1 MEPYQGYIDRFGWLR
16 AFKSNC
22 FPHWIPHKFPA
33 VISGIS
39 TKQESTSIHYLG
51 DIIHSTINLIGTVS

>member
-1 MEPYQGYIDRFGWLR
+1 MITTKVWSHIKDTLIGLGGLV
-16 AFKSNC
+16 
-22 FPHWIPHKFPA
+22 A

-39 TKQESTSIHYLG
+39 TKQESTSMHYLG